1 MSLGLG
7 IDTGGTY
14 TDAVLLDFEMKR
26 VISKAKALTTYPNL
40 EMGIAEV
47 LETLENNTLLTA
59 TNSAKSEIT
68 LVAISTTLATN
79 AMVEG
84 KGGHVCLL
92 AIGYLPDLLEE
103 RGVDKQPFVEL
114 HHIAGGHILTVMKN
128 TRLIL
133 SQLNILLKRQRVG
146 LTLTRLS
153 HWVHHSTLGTKSKL
167 SNC

>member
-59 TNSAKSEIT
+59 TDSAKSEIT
-68 LVAISTTLATN
+68 LVAIPLHWQRTQWLREKV
-79 AMVEG
+79 AMSA
-84 KGGHVCLL
+84 CWQL
-92 AIGYLPDLLEE
+92 AICQTYSRNEE
-103 RGVDKQPFVEL
+103 
-114 HHIAGGHILTVMKN
+114 
-128 TRLIL
+128 
-133 SQLNILLKRQRVG
+133 
-146 LTLTRLS
+146 
-153 HWVHHSTLGTKSKL
+153 
-167 SNC
+167 